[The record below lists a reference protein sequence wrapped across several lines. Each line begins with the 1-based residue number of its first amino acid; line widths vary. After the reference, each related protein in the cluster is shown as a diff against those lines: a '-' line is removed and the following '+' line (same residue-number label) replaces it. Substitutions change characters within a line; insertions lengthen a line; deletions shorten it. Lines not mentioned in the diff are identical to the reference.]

1 MGLETYIL
9 ISAPLTIPALVGF
22 GYLTQA
28 VFGIDN
34 CTCDTNVL
42 KDSLS
47 SLLLTLPSNV
57 FANNSPALAIKSI
70 PPISNS
76 ITTSD
81 KRIKLS
87 DTLLGLSKMALVVLW
102 MCVSIILL
110 YYIRK
115 IIK

>member
-1 MGLETYIL
+1 MGLTTYIL

-22 GYLTQA
+22 GYLTKA
-28 VFGIDN
+28 VFEIDN
-34 CTCDTNVL
+34 CSCDVSIL

-47 SLLLTLPSNV
+47 SLLLTLPPNV
-57 FANNSPALAIKSI
+57 FANNNPSLAIQSI
-70 PPISNS
+70 PPISKSFN
-76 ITTSD
+76 TSD

-102 MCVSIILL
+102 MYVGIILL